1 MSIPD
6 ETVAKMM
13 ETECQ
18 SLAMTASRGRSD
30 SGTSRWLGVESQ
42 SSRWR
47 FSLSRHR
54 LKSSNTELL
63 KPDVNQTDS
72 SDRRLLLLLP
82 LPHQGGRVEIEA
94 VAVLG
99 PLADS

>member
-13 ETECQ
+13 ETECK

-47 FSLSRHR
+47 FSHSRHR

-72 SDRRLLLLLP
+72 SDRLLLRLP

-94 VAVLG
+94 VAVVG